1 LALHDRHLETGPTSG
16 GQSSCEF
23 PDLPNQ
29 AIGSLPATGIFV
41 DCLEQARNVRSVP
54 SQDADFESDCRRID
68 GEIPFGG
75 IGNWRTLM
83 NTEQVAGNWKQ
94 LKGKVKEKW
103 GKLTDDDLKVLEGK
117 QEQLAGILEK
127 RYGYAKERAEEETK
141 KFYNECGCH

>member
-1 LALHDRHLETGPTSG
+1 L
-16 GQSSCEF
+16 SCEY
-23 PDLPNQ
+23 PDLPDE
-29 AIGSLPATGIFV
+29 AFDSSPAAGIFV
-41 DCLEQARNVRSVP
+41 YCLEQARNVRSVQ
-54 SQDADFESDCRRID
+54 SQDADFESNCRRID
-68 GEIPFGG
+68 GEIPFEG
-75 IGNWRTLM
+75 IGYRRTLM

-141 KFYNECGCH
+141 KFYKECGCK